1 MTRSLMHGRNSS
13 TLNLLRKRQMK
24 VSVPCVILT
33 SLTIAHCETSVAL
46 ARSRRAVQDAQEQ
59 ISALELEAAQEHK
72 AAKAK
77 MKAVSASFS

>member
-1 MTRSLMHGRNSS
+1 
-13 TLNLLRKRQMK
+13 MK